1 MSKIVILAHK
11 YPTKNDPTACTFIQQ
26 FAWQLADMNHDVIVI
41 NPVSVLEGL
50 PRMAKLCPKYSVE
63 RTENNS
69 RLNVV
74 HPRYINLGQTQRY
87 FGKTLAPITSQLFY
101 IAAKNAINW
110 KKEAPDA
117 IYAHFIIP
125 AGIAASKLS
134 LTYGTKSFL
143 GHGEA
148 LFVADKK
155 MGGVEK
161 LASSLSGITGV
172 IAVSEQNKEY
182 LTSRNLFLDN
192 QVRVFPNGYRPERFF
207 KESKINARKKIGI
220 ATEDFLVGYVGRF
233 DKEKGISRLV
243 EAVDRLNGVKLACA
257 GKGPLVPKSD
267 SCIFCEAVSN
277 DELVHFYNSIDAF
290 VLPTECEGCCNAII
304 EAMACGCPIISSNRD
319 FNKGILD
326 SRNSILI
333 DPDDVSQIAA
343 AIQTLRNDP
352 IACESLSEGS
362 LNSAHNLVLDERVK
376 RICRYMGV

>member
-1 MSKIVILAHK
+1 MSKLVILAHK
-11 YPTKNDPTACTFIQQ
+11 YPTKYDPTACTFIQQ
-26 FAWQLADMNHDVIVI
+26 FAWQLADMNHEVIVI

-50 PRMAKLCPKYSVE
+50 PRLDKLCPKISAE

-69 RLNVV
+69 QLKVV
-74 HPRYINLGQTQRY
+74 HPRYINLGQTRRY
-87 FGKTLAPITSQLFY
+87 FGKTFAPITAELFY
-101 IAAKNAINW
+101 MAAKNAIDW
-110 KKEAPDA
+110 KNEDPDA

-134 LTYGTKSFL
+134 LTYGIKSFL

-155 MGGVEK
+155 MGGVDK
-161 LASSLSGITGV
+161 LASTLSGITGV

-207 KESKINARKKIGI
+207 KESKRFARNKIGI
-220 ATEDFLVGYVGRF
+220 ETEDFLVGYVGRF
-233 DKEKGISRLV
+233 DKEKGIARLV
-243 EAVDRLNGVKLACA
+243 EAVDMLDGVKLACV
-257 GKGPLVPKSD
+257 GKGPLVPNSD
-267 SCIFCEAVSN
+267 RCVFCEAIPN
-277 DELVHFYNSIDAF
+277 DKLVHFYNSIDAF

-333 DPDDVSQIAA
+333 DPEDVSQIAA
-343 AIQTLRNDP
+343 AIETLCNDP
-352 IACESLSEGS
+352 IICESLSEGS
-362 LNSAHNLVLDERVK
+362 LKSAQNLVLDERVK
-376 RICRYMGV
+376 GICRYMGV